1 MSNKKT
7 DAAKIQ
13 AIIELRESGLQW
25 TEVAEEF
32 NEKFND
38 TKSAEAVRLLYNRY
52 ADFYEVD
59 DEKVRVKSL
68 QTIKR
73 TRDSSALNAR
83 ENRAI
88 LNVLNEQEDIVDQIK
103 TVVANLKDFKFKPQT
118 PAKAKGGKTKMVME
132 AMISDTHYGL
142 KTPTFN
148 TQIARQRMRKY
159 ADVFISEY
167 RRHLANYDVIEL
179 VVLMNGDIIQSATMH
194 QDSAYACDST
204 NPEQV
209 ANAIESLFTDF
220 LLPVAALGVKT
231 RVIATP
237 GNHDRFESS
246 RITTN
251 PGRAYLSHT
260 IYRALQMLSQ
270 QAGMKN
276 VSWQIP
282 QEAFAVYDVFGKWFL
297 VEHGDLVKGATPAAL
312 ESQIARRSS
321 QTDRNISGI
330 RIGHFHQPTTID
342 LGRFVINGTL
352 ASDEHFAMGLGFK
365 SITSQAINFYV
376 ETTRKTPYYYSFFAN
391 LED

>member
-1 MSNKKT
+1 MSAKRT

-32 NEKFND
+32 NSKFKDN
-38 TKSAEAVRLLYNRY
+38 KSAEAVRLLYNRY
-52 ADFYEVD
+52 ADFYEID

-68 QTIKR
+68 QKIKR

-88 LNVLNEQEDIVDQIK
+88 LSFLNEQEDIVDQIS
-103 TVVANLKDFKFKPQT
+103 TVVAGLKNFKLKTST
-118 PAKAKGGKTKMVME
+118 PPKSTGKTKMVME

-148 TQIARQRMRKY
+148 SQIARQRMRKY

-167 RRHLANYDVIEL
+167 RRHLANYDVIEF
-179 VVLMNGDIIQSATMH
+179 VVLLNGDIIQSATMH

-220 LLPVAALGVKT
+220 LAPVAALGVKT

-246 RITTN
+246 RITAN
-251 PGRAYLSHT
+251 PGRSYLSHT
-260 IYRALQMLSQ
+260 IYRALQLLTQ
-270 QAGMKN
+270 QAGMKHI
-276 VSWQIP
+276 SWQIP
-282 QEAFAVYDVFGKWFL
+282 HEAFAVYDVFGRWFL
-297 VEHGDLVKGATPAAL
+297 VEHGDLVKGPTPAAL
-312 ESQIARRSS
+312 EAQIARRSS
-321 QTDRNISGI
+321 QTDRTIIGI
-330 RIGHFHQPTTID
+330 RLGHFHQPTTID